1 MNPEKWRKLKAVFEE
16 AVEMDGSS
24 RADFLERACGGD
36 TDLKNEIEALLKQ
49 HDNDSFL
56 EKPASR
62 EFPEL
67 FESEM
72 ESYPPGKQLGV
83 YTITGKIGRGG
94 MGVVYLAHDGRLDRQ
109 VAIKMLP
116 GDCLKDS
123 RQRERIRREA
133 RAAARLSHP
142 GIATVYSLEESGD
155 DIYIVSEYIKGRT
168 LRQVMEGSPLPLET
182 LLNIALQ
189 TGGAIAEAHKHGVF
203 HRDLKPENVMQTDS
217 GSIKILD
224 FGLARIVGGNYS
236 DTDARL
242 TRTGMFLG
250 TPAYASP
257 EQLLGSEVDYH
268 TDIFSFGVLLYEMA
282 AGKHPFG
289 DGDSIVTIARI
300 LEGDTSDLMADNPS
314 IPEELDRI
322 VRQCLQK
329 RPGNRYPDMQALL
342 DDLERL
348 CDNYGVKTARMNV
361 SGGRTPG
368 KRSGLHPL
376 WWWQFHQAV
385 AGFGNYGMV
394 YPQWRV
400 KQWLGGI
407 EGSLLFFPLLIAVM
421 IAANLRLHLWFTS
434 RFYVAEL
441 AEQRRKVSIWIRC
454 ADWLFVC
461 MLAATAV
468 RIHTMHAIIATLLM
482 AVAIGSMVAFSLI
495 EPTTARA
502 ALDNNK

>member
-1 MNPEKWRKLKAVFEE
+1 VNPEKWQKLKAVFEE
-16 AVEMDGSS
+16 ASEMDGSS
-24 RADFLERACGGD
+24 RADFLEKACEGD
-36 TDLKNEIEALLKQ
+36 TDLKIEVEALLEQ

-56 EKPASR
+56 EQTASQ

-72 ESYPPGKQLGV
+72 ESFPPGKQFGA

-94 MGVVYLAHDGRLDRQ
+94 MGVVYLAHDSHLDRP

-116 GDCLKDS
+116 RGYLKDPL
-123 RQRERIRREA
+123 QRERLRREA

-155 DIYIVSEYIKGRT
+155 DIYIISEYVKGRT
-168 LRQVMEGSPLPLET
+168 LKQVMEGSRIPLGMFLD
-182 LLNIALQ
+182 IALQ
-189 TGGAIAEAHKHGVF
+189 IGRALAEAHMHGIV
-203 HRDLKPENVMQTDS
+203 HRDIKPENVMQTES
-217 GSIKILD
+217 GNIKILD
-224 FGLARIVGGNYS
+224 FGLARIEGSNYGHG
-236 DTDARL
+236 DAYL

-257 EQLLGSEVDYH
+257 EQLLGEGVDFH

-282 AGKHPFG
+282 AGKRPFG
-289 DGDSIVTIARI
+289 DGDSIATIARI
-300 LEGDTSDLMADNPS
+300 LEGDAADLRAENTA

-322 VRQCLQK
+322 VQQCLQK
-329 RPGNRYPDMQALL
+329 RPENRYPDTQTLL
-342 DDLERL
+342 DDLESL
-348 CDNYGVKTARMNV
+348 CDACSVKTKSPPISVSDAARK
-361 SGGRTPG
+361 S
-368 KRSGLHPL
+368 SGLHPL

-385 AGFGNYGMV
+385 AGFGYYGMI

-400 KQWLGGI
+400 KQWLGGV

-434 RFYVAEL
+434 RFYVSEL

-482 AVAIGSMVAFSLI
+482 AVAIGSLVAFSLI

-502 ALDNNK
+502 ALNNNK